1 MENVRNMNPGL
12 GGGEAN
18 CMQRIENF
26 IKGMKWQM

>member
-1 MENVRNMNPGL
+1 MENVRNMNPGW
-12 GGGEAN
+12 GGEAN